1 MDMRRPSPATAIA
14 FLALCIALSGIAYA
28 QSVAPDSVGP
38 IELKEPSVNTKHIF
52 NGTLRRADFAPGQL
66 RRGPRGRRGRAGAT
80 NVVERHASGNEVP
93 AGELGSITARCN
105 GNERATGGGGGFAGP
120 PTTNDKVVETIPVGD
135 APPSSWRVT
144 LFNGGER
151 PRTPVAYVICASP

>member
-1 MDMRRPSPATAIA
+1 
-14 FLALCIALSGIAYA
+14 
-28 QSVAPDSVGP
+28 VGP
-38 IELKEPSVNTKHIF
+38 IELKEPSVSTKHVV
-52 NGTLRRADFAPGQL
+52 NRSLRRVDFARNQIP
-66 RRGPRGRRGRAGAT
+66 RGPRGRPGAT
-80 NVVERHASGNEVP
+80 NVVEREATAPDVP
-93 AGELGSITARCN
+93 AGEIGSVTARCDR
-105 GNERATGGGGGFAGP
+105 GERATGGGGGFAGP